1 MYIFVWKFTRC
12 AMTRK
17 MLLSTWAKKRSFLLS
32 FLFKQQN
39 EETFLLISYTSKY
52 DIGPDHLLALRI
64 GISNRLLSPRT

>member
-1 MYIFVWKFTRC
+1 MEIYSLCHDKENVTIY
-12 AMTRK
+12 
-17 MLLSTWAKKRSFLLS
+17 LGKKRSFLLS